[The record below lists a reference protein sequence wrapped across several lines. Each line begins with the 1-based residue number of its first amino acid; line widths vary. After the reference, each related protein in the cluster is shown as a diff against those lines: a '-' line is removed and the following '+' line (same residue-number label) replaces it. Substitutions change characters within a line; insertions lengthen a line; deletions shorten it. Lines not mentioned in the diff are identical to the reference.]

1 MDPMN
6 PIVFLDI
13 DGVLNTGKEY
23 HEWNSAHD
31 EALKEKKE
39 GYNDRWLSPAG
50 DPFAELLFG
59 REHVDALNQIT
70 EDVDAKVVLSSSW
83 RMFYASRFSDMVDL
97 LKRVGVKAECLGPTP
112 THIPRRYSAVWA
124 WLHANRKG
132 QTVRFV
138 CLDDEDPGFRDREIL
153 PHTALIDGSKGLL
166 PKDYE
171 RVMKRLNRGKKIS

>member
-70 EDVDAKVVLSSSW
+70 WTRRWSSAPPGGCSTPPV
-83 RMFYASRFSDMVDL
+83 SRTWST
-97 LKRVGVKAECLGPTP
+97 C
-112 THIPRRYSAVWA
+112 
-124 WLHANRKG
+124 
-132 QTVRFV
+132 
-138 CLDDEDPGFRDREIL
+138 
-153 PHTALIDGSKGLL
+153 
-166 PKDYE
+166 
-171 RVMKRLNRGKKIS
+171 